1 MAKASAAAAEPAE
14 QPILS
19 LESDLTEDRKFGL
32 RTLELYTDRVEVR
45 GEAGAR
51 ILRADL
57 EDLSGVRCD
66 SLVSGGRIVLQL
78 KSGGEILAVNY
89 SQTTSKYFADAAG
102 AIEQAI
108 EGEEIVPGETPGR
121 LSCPKCGKLLPE
133 RDGICPGCVSRGKTM
148 LRIGKFLAPYKSRAL
163 LLVVAAASTTAL
175 NLAPPWIQGSI
186 IKEFSEGGS
195 QLNTLFGLMGIWAVV
210 LLCQVGLQ
218 ILNGRLMTH
227 LATHISADLR
237 SAVYRAIEFLQ
248 ISYFDRKPVG
258 AIASRVTQDT
268 DRVWHFLV
276 DGLPFFIV
284 NGLMLVGV
292 AVLLFTMNWVLALC
306 ILAPFPLVMMV
317 SMIVWK
323 PISNMFHR
331 VSQKMARVH
340 MQLGESLMG
349 IRVVKVFAREDHEYE
364 RFMKRNNE
372 LRDAATQ
379 ADQSWHTA
387 YGAMTLF
394 TSLGVVTT
402 WTVGGAMLYQGQLQL
417 DEFWRINAYVL
428 MIYGPLQWFAQVN
441 NWFTRAMAGAERIF
455 EILDMTPETAVT
467 KGVNRKIEGRV
478 EFQDVRFGYEKSN
491 PVLRHVSFDV
501 APGEMIGLVGHSG
514 AGKSTIINL
523 LTRFYEVDSG
533 AILVDGVEIRDYDL
547 QDFRAQIGIVLQEP
561 FLFHGTIAENIRYGK
576 PDATF
581 EEVMAAAQA
590 ANAHDFVLAKPEGYD
605 TVVGERGARLSGGE
619 KQRISIARA
628 ILHDPRILI
637 FDEATSS
644 VDVETEREIQEAIQ
658 NLVSGRTTFAIA
670 HRLSTLRNANRLFV
684 MDRGKI
690 VEEGTHEELIAQRG
704 AFAKLVETQSKVN
717 EVIGIGA

>member
-1 MAKASAAAAEPAE
+1 
-14 QPILS
+14 
-19 LESDLTEDRKFGL
+19 
-32 RTLELYTDRVEVR
+32 
-45 GEAGAR
+45 
-51 ILRADL
+51 
-57 EDLSGVRCD
+57 
-66 SLVSGGRIVLQL
+66 
-78 KSGGEILAVNY
+78 
-89 SQTTSKYFADAAG
+89 
-102 AIEQAI
+102 
-108 EGEEIVPGETPGR
+108 
-121 LSCPKCGKLLPE
+121 
-133 RDGICPGCVSRGKTM
+133 
-148 LRIGKFLAPYKSRAL
+148 
-163 LLVVAAASTTAL
+163 
-175 NLAPPWIQGSI
+175 
-186 IKEFSEGGS
+186 
-195 QLNTLFGLMGIWAVV
+195 
-210 LLCQVGLQ
+210 
-218 ILNGRLMTH
+218 
-227 LATHISADLR
+227 
-237 SAVYRAIEFLQ
+237 
-248 ISYFDRKPVG
+248 
-258 AIASRVTQDT
+258 
-268 DRVWHFLV
+268 
-276 DGLPFFIV
+276 
-284 NGLMLVGV
+284 
-292 AVLLFTMNWVLALC
+292 MNWVLALC